1 MDQSFSYGLL
11 VPISLN
17 GPALDPPL
25 SRQHCGCQRCIG
37 NVICFSSFIAPMNR
51 TVNRCLGFLCL
62 FIFLHFNIVAFR
74 RHLAARLPDDISDSE
89 DPERVDYHDTHQQ
102 APPPVPVEQ
111 PPAHSHPKPPS
122 KWCQYNE
129 CLKGRWVPRTPP
141 FSNLEEFQEEFAS
154 RGSSP
159 WHECPIP
166 DPAQGEERSEEKAK
180 ALKAKRL
187 VDMMNY
193 VWQPERGRQVPW
205 DPEDFLVR
213 LLKTP
218 AGIIF
223 IGDSVTAGWQHAFN
237 SYLEQGVSAEKGGI
251 MFLEIKSFVNGEA
264 APGIRSFTLAPGHP
278 KTLEL
283 QKLAGVPDSRMG
295 APVFT
300 SIEDHMLLGI
310 PDLVNITERNGA
322 PPGKPWPLGFMK
334 RVTGWEGYLQE
345 LIAPRAGEEG
355 VVTGDSIVVM
365 NTGPHWS
372 RGTLSMLPEL
382 GSAFAE
388 HRVLFQVYKDMIEI
402 VIRNLS
408 PMRRL
413 TILYRATNAA
423 HPHCTQKTK
432 PYDGYHAALQGE
444 ADFIDQITDMAANPV
459 DRKVRLRWDWD
470 RFDVHNDLWRQA
482 IPRLQREREE
492 MKRKGEVAEAE
503 LPPKW
508 LFVDFWPMSLQR
520 PDAHS
525 DCLHWCL
532 PAIYNEWSR
541 HILHI
546 LHLEAGFS

>member
-89 DPERVDYHDTHQQ
+89 DPERQ

-111 PPAHSHPKPPS
+111 PPAAVTLNPRPS
-122 KWCQYNE
+122 GAIQRM
-129 CLKGRWVPRTPP
+129 LKGRWVPRTPP
-141 FSNLEEFQEEFAS
+141 FSNLEEFQEELLREARHHGTS
-154 RGSSP
+154 APYR
-159 WHECPIP
+159 IRRR
-166 DPAQGEERSEEKAK
+166 ERKGLREAK

-251 MFLEIKSFVNGEA
+251 MFLEIKSLSMVKQLQESGHLRWHRDIQRLRAPEA
-264 APGIRSFTLAPGHP
+264 
-278 KTLEL
+278 
-283 QKLAGVPDSRMG
+283 AGVPDSRMG

-300 SIEDHMLLGI
+300 SIEDHMLLG
-310 PDLVNITERNGA
+310 
-322 PPGKPWPLGFMK
+322 KPWPLGFEAEG
-334 RVTGWEGYLQE
+334 VTGWEGYLQE

-413 TILYRATNAA
+413 TILPPSM
-423 HPHCTQKTK
+423 HTQKTK